1 MNDLIKKRK
10 NKTAFITGIT
20 GQDGSYLAE
29 FLLKKGYIVHGLKRR
44 TSQFNTKLIDHIYE
58 SPYKK
63 NRKFYLHYGDL
74 TDSLSLNSIIERIK
88 PDEIYNLAAQSHV
101 AVSFENPVYTS
112 EVNAIGT
119 LSILESIRSLGLVKK
134 TKFYQASSS
143 EMYGKT
149 LSKLQNEKTIF
160 NPRSPYAISKIFA
173 YWITINYRMAYKIFA
188 CNGILFNHESS
199 RRGETFITKKITK
212 SLSNI
217 SFGIEKCIQVG
228 NLDAKR
234 DWGHAKDYV
243 EMQWKILQQKKPDDF
258 VIATGQQLSVRDFI
272 TKCANYL
279 KIKIRWQ
286 GERLNEKAIV
296 LSSNKNITP
305 SIKKGDTIVKVNK
318 RYYRPSEVES
328 LCGDSKKA
336 QKILKWKPKYNIE
349 KLIRE
354 MVDFDYNESKK
365 QNMIKKKLGI

>member
-1 MNDLIKKRK
+1 MNDLIKKKK

-58 SPYKK
+58 SPYQK

>member
-1 MNDLIKKRK
+1 MNDLIKKKK

-336 QKILKWKPKYNIE
+336 QKILKWKPKYNIQ

>member
-1 MNDLIKKRK
+1 MNDLIKKKK

>member
-1 MNDLIKKRK
+1 MNDLIKKKK

-58 SPYKK
+58 SPYQK

-234 DWGHAKDYV
+234 DWGHAKDYI

>member
-1 MNDLIKKRK
+1 MTNLKKNKK
-10 NKTAFITGIT
+10 NKTALITGIT

-44 TSQFNTKLIDHIYE
+44 SSQFNTKLIDHIYE

-74 TDSLSLNSIIERIK
+74 TDSLSLNRIIEKIK

-119 LSILESIRSLGLVKK
+119 LSILESIRSLGLANK

-143 EMYGKT
+143 EMFGKT
-149 LSKLQNEKTIF
+149 YSKLQDEKTNF

-173 YWITINYRMAYKIFA
+173 YWITINYRTAYNIFA

-217 SFGIEKCIQVG
+217 AFGIEKCIQVG
-228 NLDAKR
+228 NLEAMR

-243 EMQWKILQQKKPDDF
+243 EMQWKILQQKKSDDF

-272 TKCANYL
+272 TKCARYL
-279 KIKIRWQ
+279 KIKIKWQ
-286 GERLNEKAIV
+286 GKKLNEKAVV
-296 LSSNKNITP
+296 LSCNKNITP
-305 SIKKGDTIVKVNK
+305 YVKKGDTIVKVNK

-328 LCGDSKKA
+328 LCGNSKKA
-336 QKILKWKPKYNIE
+336 KKILNWKPKYNIE
-349 KLIRE
+349 KLISE
-354 MVDFDYNESKK
+354 MIDFDYKESKK
-365 QNMIKKKLGI
+365 RNMIKKKLGI

>member
-58 SPYKK
+58 SPYQK

-336 QKILKWKPKYNIE
+336 QKILKWKPKYNIQ